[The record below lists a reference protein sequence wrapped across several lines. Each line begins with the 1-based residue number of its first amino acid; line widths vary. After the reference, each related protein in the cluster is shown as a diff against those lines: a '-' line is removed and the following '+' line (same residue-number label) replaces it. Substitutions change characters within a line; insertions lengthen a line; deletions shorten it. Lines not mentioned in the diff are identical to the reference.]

1 VYHVSLD
8 LTPRQVH
15 QLKISALNQSMSV
28 KGLVTALVVV
38 HLEQLVGHVEAI
50 EDQGKKPVSR
60 KK

>member
-1 VYHVSLD
+1 MYHVSLD

-15 QLKISALNQSMSV
+15 QLKVSALNQSISV

-50 EDQGKKPVSR
+50 GDRGEKSVSR
-60 KK
+60 GK